1 MQLTDVET
9 AIKISR
15 IIAYCPE
22 ERLPMILDVFN
33 KAEIDIDGLDELV
46 ELKAKSKLGVLINTE
61 NFVEEI
67 MLLGKERNGEILINV
82 EAFNDFCKER
92 KIQPRLARKHLYQ
105 EGYIRAVQ
113 EKRRIVYSV
122 SLYENG
128 KNTRYVVFK
137 NRDGDTK

>member
-1 MQLTDVET
+1 MQIDVET

-46 ELKAKSKLGVLINTE
+46 VLKTKSKLGILIDTE
-61 NFVEEI
+61 DFVAEVKE
-67 MLLGKERNGEILINV
+67 LGKERNGEILIDV
-82 EAFNDFCKER
+82 ATFNEFCK
-92 KIQPRLARKHLYQ
+92 KKNIQPRLARKHLYQ
-105 EGYIRAVQ
+105 EGYIRAIQ
-113 EKRRIVYSV
+113 ERRKVVYSV
-122 SLYENG
+122 PMYENG

-137 NRDGDTK
+137 NRDGDL